1 MYVDVIVDILSGET
15 DRIFEYSYDGDDIRA
30 GDRVLV
36 PFGGQKKDGFVIRV
50 KPDADYPPERIKR
63 VIAKLDDVPALT
75 EECLRLAERIS
86 EAFFVGKAAALR
98 LAKDGFDIIG
108 ACRSSLEALD
118 ETRKGVEAY
127 GRSFKGAVFD
137 VADRVQASKWMAE
150 LFGDSAPDVVV
161 YNAGIAR
168 DNMFVF
174 MSPEEWDSVIHTNLD
189 GFYHTVQPLL
199 FGMIARRS
207 GRIIVITSASGQSG
221 QAGQVNYAA
230 SKAALVGFTQALAKE
245 LGLSGIR
252 VNCVCPG
259 VIDTDMM
266 ASFTAEDKAALAE
279 ETPVGRLGTA
289 EEVAK
294 LLLYLAGEDAGYITG
309 QVFGVNG
316 GLVI

>member
-1 MYVDVIVDILSGET
+1 MT
-15 DRIFEYSYDGDDIRA
+15 
-30 GDRVLV
+30 
-36 PFGGQKKDGFVIRV
+36 K
-50 KPDADYPPERIKR
+50 
-63 VIAKLDDVPALT
+63 T
-75 EECLRLAERIS
+75 
-86 EAFFVGKAAALR
+86 AFITGASRGIGKAAALR

-230 SKAALVGFTQALAKE
+230 SKAALAAAVKSLAREVGRK
-245 LGLSGIR
+245 GIL
-252 VNCVCPG
+252 VNAVSPG
-259 VIDTDMM
+259 VIETDM
-266 ASFTAEDKAALAE
+266 TAELPKEQIL
-279 ETPVGRLGTA
+279 PMIPLKRFGTL
-289 EEVAK
+289 EEVAGVISF
-294 LLLYLAGEDAGYITG
+294 LCSPDSTYLHG
-309 QVFGVNG
+309 QVIAVNG
-316 GLVI
+316 GLLT